1 MGFEIFLFWDDSS
14 GTVLTC
20 NIANSARFVKKFHFV
35 HFLFSILI
43 FVVKCKF
50 VANSGK
56 TSNKQKN
63 ARRILTAGNKDLSF
77 QEEYEII
84 EGKVNIELFYS
95 ERGDVV
101 LTNETDVRQFGSVKI
116 TDIPLNLP
124 RDKNTVVVSFRCV
137 GNSVRIEATLAYDSR
152 KLERTV
158 IVPDL

>member
-1 MGFEIFLFWDDSS
+1 M
-14 GTVLTC
+14 
-20 NIANSARFVKKFHFV
+20 
-35 HFLFSILI
+35 
-43 FVVKCKF
+43 KCKF